1 MTIMQHSSKAQ
12 DRTLGVWYQNIEQ
25 GSVKLPRFQRF
36 EAWDRSRI
44 TSFLNTVINNLPV
57 GVALC
62 LEVAG
67 DEKFVSRFIKT
78 AEPKN
83 HTVTVN
89 QHLLDGQ
96 QRLTAF
102 WRAIHNNYDYE
113 TYVVYIPEFDKK
125 EQKSSDKMEV
135 HVIGRWYDKNGRK
148 MPLWADI
155 PAQMLERGFVPVNL
169 LRPGDITSEL
179 DEWLNQALTE
189 PKQDTSPPEE
199 FIQKFRQFTKE
210 KERLKSIITQLRERV
225 THYNL
230 PYLSLPSS
238 TPKEV
243 ALQVFINM
251 NTNSKPLSLFDIIVA
266 EIESVSGSSLHDL
279 EDKLAEN
286 VPEASQ
292 YSDMRSLILSTS
304 ALLQDKLPNNQG
316 MIEMDK
322 QQMLDNWCQLTSG
335 LQKMAKLL
343 RSQNVFDKQRLPTNA
358 VLAVIAAVYN
368 VIPEHGDFVAKA
380 EKLLKAYLWT
390 AFFTNRYEN
399 AAATRAYA
407 DYKALK
413 RLLQNP
419 EFTEDDYSL
428 VPILNR
434 ENYPLMPIEKIA
446 SAKWPKS
453 TSIEARGLLAIS
465 NYFGANDFA
474 DNRRV
479 DADNITK
486 REYHHLFP
494 DALIKESNEEA
505 DSYFAM
511 NCALI
516 TWKTNRTIGRAD
528 PLIYLKER
536 VELADEEAVK
546 ERLKS
551 HLIPYDSLSK
561 AHYEGLVGDAL
572 TEKVTADFEAFKLER
587 ARLFKKAIDF
597 LAEGQ
602 QPSLEKVLQTS

>member
-1 MTIMQHSSKAQ
+1 MKIMQHSSKAQ

-155 PAQMLERGFVPVNL
+155 PAQMLERGFVLVNL

-199 FIQKFRQFTKE
+199 FIQKFMQFTKE

-230 PYLSLPSS
+230 PYLSLPS
-238 TPKEV
+238 
-243 ALQVFINM
+243 
-251 NTNSKPLSLFDIIVA
+251 
-266 EIESVSGSSLHDL
+266 
-279 EDKLAEN
+279 
-286 VPEASQ
+286 
-292 YSDMRSLILSTS
+292 RCLST
-304 ALLQDKLPNNQG
+304 
-316 MIEMDK
+316 
-322 QQMLDNWCQLTSG
+322 
-335 LQKMAKLL
+335 
-343 RSQNVFDKQRLPTNA
+343 
-358 VLAVIAAVYN
+358 
-368 VIPEHGDFVAKA
+368 
-380 EKLLKAYLWT
+380 
-390 AFFTNRYEN
+390 
-399 AAATRAYA
+399 
-407 DYKALK
+407 
-413 RLLQNP
+413 
-419 EFTEDDYSL
+419 
-428 VPILNR
+428 
-434 ENYPLMPIEKIA
+434 
-446 SAKWPKS
+446 
-453 TSIEARGLLAIS
+453 
-465 NYFGANDFA
+465 
-474 DNRRV
+474 
-479 DADNITK
+479 
-486 REYHHLFP
+486 
-494 DALIKESNEEA
+494 
-505 DSYFAM
+505 
-511 NCALI
+511 
-516 TWKTNRTIGRAD
+516 
-528 PLIYLKER
+528 
-536 VELADEEAVK
+536 
-546 ERLKS
+546 
-551 HLIPYDSLSK
+551 
-561 AHYEGLVGDAL
+561 
-572 TEKVTADFEAFKLER
+572 
-587 ARLFKKAIDF
+587 
-597 LAEGQ
+597 
-602 QPSLEKVLQTS
+602 